1 MIRALAC
8 GGILVLMPLVGCT
21 RWEAYRLPE
30 PSTQPL
36 PISLRVWSPSGP
48 ALVLAKPFVRSD
60 SLVGHRAGDT
70 VAVALATIVRVERPR
85 IDALRTTGT
94 VVGGLAGWVAM
105 GLLARRRD

>member
-1 MIRALAC
+1 MIRALAY
-8 GGILVLMPLVGCT
+8 GGILVLMPLAGCT
-21 RWEAYRLPE
+21 RWEAYHLPE

-48 ALVLAKPFVRSD
+48 PVVLATPFVRSD
-60 SLVGHRAGDT
+60 SLIGHRAGDT
-70 VAVALATIVRVERPR
+70 VAVALATILRVERQR

-94 VVGGLAGWVAM
+94 IAGGLAGWVTV